1 MEWLQ
6 AILNDEKV
14 ENKVDAIKKELP
26 MHFIPKEKY
35 NEKTSEV
42 QEKADELKATTDKM
56 SDLQTQVEK
65 LSGAEGEQ
73 EKLKEKLEAI
83 NGEFETF
90 KSESESRLG
99 NTKKTQ
105 AVELGLRDAQ
115 VNPETIDL
123 LIPLFD
129 LEHIELADDGKIR
142 DWDKHLDP
150 VKESRKS
157 QFPETNVSGTK
168 LPDGETKELGGY
180 KAKYDEAIKTGNSL
194 EAIKI
199 KQEAFREGE
208 NL

>member
-6 AILNDEKV
+6 AILDDEKV
-14 ENKVDAIKKELP
+14 EDKVGAIKKELP
-26 MHFIPKEKY
+26 MHFVPKEKY
-35 NEKTSEV
+35 NEKASEM
-42 QEKADELKATTDKM
+42 QEKTDELKATTDKM
-56 SDLQTQVEK
+56 TDLQGQVEK

-90 KSESESRLG
+90 KSESELRLG
-99 NTKKTQ
+99 NAKKTQ

-142 DWDKHLDP
+142 DWNKHLDP

-157 QFPETNVSGTK
+157 QFPETAVSGTTP
-168 LPDGETKELGGY
+168 PDATSTEPGGY
-180 KAKYDEAIKTGNSL
+180 KARYDEAIKTGNNL

-199 KQEAFREGE
+199 KQAAFKEGK